1 MTSRS
6 CLCRNVAKAWTL
18 SPRSKTNGRG
28 GKNNDTTS
36 EIRAQWKFLPLSF
49 IRNRIARR
57 KKMKS
62 WAIKIVDWIVNL
74 RFHQSFSRLA
84 KKNLR
89 PRSAWTS
96 DTNKNTQ
103 QSWEIARAAHWQQ
116 KTAMPAH
123 TTSPIEFGA
132 MCCTLVVVV
141 LFAVARRTPREW
153 DKNGIRIRTLG
164 SAECSTARSL
174 PFVKHFIISKLK
186 TVAITFALLLF
197 RTLLCAFDYGTMAK
211 KI

>member
-1 MTSRS
+1 MTDMRS
-6 CLCRNVAKAWTL
+6 LRNKLEHLESHDVSIMSVSQRRKGMSAVSA
-18 SPRSKTNGRG
+18 SKTNGRG

-36 EIRAQWKFLPLSF
+36 EIRVQLKFLPLSF
-49 IRNRIARR
+49 VRNRIARR

-84 KKNLR
+84 KKNLW
-89 PRSAWTS
+89 PRSAWTA
-96 DTNKNTQ
+96 DTKKTQ

-132 MCCTLVVVV
+132 MCCTLVFVVV
-141 LFAVARRTPREW
+141 LFAVCCCT
-153 DKNGIRIRTLG
+153 
-164 SAECSTARSL
+164 SHTAR
-174 PFVKHFIISKLK
+174 V
-186 TVAITFALLLF
+186 
-197 RTLLCAFDYGTMAK
+197 R
-211 KI
+211 